1 MSIESDP
8 HCQRARYHSIFP
20 SVVADSWWRY
30 VDVDLHLLA
39 PQPRGPVGG
48 GDRELHVQRAGE
60 GGQLQGTDHT
70 CPGLSHQQGTGA
82 KIRLGWCELKNKFYH
97 HNTYVKHTFCHDYS
111 DLKNTLIFVM
121 TMVILSTFFYIYFFY
136 ITVVVLEVRNT
147 FCHNSSGL
155 NKIFCCESTNM
166 YGRRN

>member
-1 MSIESDP
+1 MSIDSVL

-20 SVVADSWWRY
+20 SVVADSWWHY
-30 VDVDLHLLA
+30 VDADLYLLA
-39 PQPRGPVGG
+39 PQPGGPVGG
-48 GDRELHVQRAGE
+48 GDWELHVQRAGE

-82 KIRLGWCELKNKFYH
+82 KIRLGWCELNFFFI
-97 HNTYVKHTFCHDYS
+97 TT
-111 DLKNTLIFVM
+111 TLTLSTHFVTTTVILRTHFVM
-121 TMVILSTFFYIYFFY
+121 TMVILSTFLYIFFY
-136 ITVVVLEVRNT
+136 NSGGLRNT

-155 NKIFCCESTNM
+155 NNIFCCESTNM

>member
-1 MSIESDP
+1 MSIESVP

-20 SVVADSWWRY
+20 SVVADSWWHY
-30 VDVDLHLLA
+30 VDVDLYLLA
-39 PQPRGPVGG
+39 PQPGGPVGG

-82 KIRLGWCELKNKFYH
+82 EIRLGWCELKNKFYH

-111 DLKNTLIFVM
+111 DLKNTFCHDNGDLEH
-121 TMVILSTFFYIYFFY
+121 LSLYLFYNSGG
-136 ITVVVLEVRNT
+136 LRNT

-155 NKIFCCESTNM
+155 NNIFHCESTNM